1 MEESMMWLKKCYV
14 WFEKRGKKKKK
25 IKHNVLRD
33 KLLKFFTAC
42 CITYCISP
50 GRLPLLGAAERDG
63 PELRQQQVQL
73 CRDPAE
79 VRWQCCLGDA
89 ARGPSDNRNSST
101 AAAR

>member
-1 MEESMMWLKKCYV
+1 MFDLKSMA
-14 WFEKRGKKKKK
+14 KKKK
-25 IKHNVLRD
+25 IKHNMLRD

-50 GRLPLLGAAERDG
+50 GRLPLLGAAECDG